1 MTNEEKELKLANAQK
16 VIDKYVKQEL
26 EALNK

>member
-1 MTNEEKELKLANAQK
+1 MTIEEKKMKLANVQELLN
-16 VIDKYVKQEL
+16 KYVKQEL

>member
-16 VIDKYVKQEL
+16 LINKYVKQEL

>member
-16 VIDKYVKQEL
+16 IIDKYVKQEL

>member
-1 MTNEEKELKLANAQK
+1 MTNEEKELKLANVQK